1 MDREPSG
8 SGLAEPPRFKIARPF
23 SDFWPAER
31 VVKAG
36 RAVLDVLL
44 PPQCPITGELVD
56 QPGALSGKGWAQ
68 LQFIDAPSCDRCG
81 LPFPYDP
88 APGGQLLCGVC
99 ARKAPAYDHA
109 RAALVHS
116 DASARLIL
124 RFKYGDRT
132 DGVAQFC
139 RWMMEAGR
147 DLWDEHD
154 VLVPVPLHYG
164 RLVRR
169 RFNQAAVLASGLT
182 KITGLASDPFLIK
195 RRRATPQQKGLGYQ
209 ARRRN
214 VQGAFAVE
222 KKRHA
227 GIRDGRFVLVDDVLT
242 SGATIEACARLLKGH
257 GAQKVSVVTI
267 ARVVSE
273 QKIPI

>member
-8 SGLAEPPRFKIARPF
+8 SPLAESPRFNIARPF
-23 SDFWPAER
+23 SYGRAAGR
-31 VVKAG
+31 ALKAG
-36 RAVLDVLL
+36 KAVLDVLL

-56 QPGALSGKGWAQ
+56 RPGALSGKGWAQ
-68 LQFIDAPSCDRCG
+68 LQFIEAPQCGRCG

-88 APGGQLLCGVC
+88 APDVSVLCGNC
-99 ARKAPAYDHA
+99 ARKEPVYDLA
-109 RAALVHS
+109 RAPLVY
-116 DASARLIL
+116 DDISARLIL

-139 RWMMEAGR
+139 RWMKEAGR
-147 DLWDEHD
+147 ELWSEHD

-169 RFNQAAVLASGLT
+169 RFNQAAVLASGLAKT
-182 KITGLASDPFLIK
+182 TGLTSDPVLIK
-195 RRRATPQQKGLGYQ
+195 RRRATPQQKGLGYR
-209 ARRRN
+209 ARHRN
-214 VQGAFAVE
+214 VQGAFTIE

-227 GIRDGRFVLVDDVLT
+227 GVRGGRFVLVDDVLT
-242 SGATIEACARLLKGH
+242 SGATLEACARLLKGH